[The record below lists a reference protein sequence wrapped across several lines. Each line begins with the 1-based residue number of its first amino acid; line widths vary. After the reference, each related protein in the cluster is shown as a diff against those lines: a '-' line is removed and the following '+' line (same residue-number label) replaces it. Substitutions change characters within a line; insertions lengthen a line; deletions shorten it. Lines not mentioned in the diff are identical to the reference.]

1 MMRLTRVC
9 RYLGTCAWAG
19 LDLVVVQAV
28 QQRVCDE
35 ASGGGGW
42 RQRYVVVLAGNKAS
56 PDLQAAAAQ
65 YSGMTVAE
73 QGMMGKGVLSKGCPS
88 ETPRHHRTQ
97 HPRHLT
103 PKGPIIA
110 GPRASK
116 QASKRPATSAKQSR
130 ASNCRLHNAISR
142 GQTSWL
148 SRSID
153 RDTPVCSPLPLR
165 TAPSRA
171 CLRKGVR

>member
-1 MMRLTRVC
+1 MRLTRVC

-73 QGMMGKGVLSKGCPS
+73 QGTMGKGVLSKGFSS

-103 PKGPIIA
+103 PHHRGA
-110 GPRASK
+110 SSK
-116 QASKRPATSAKQSR
+116 QASDQQ
-130 ASNCRLHNAISR
+130 RL
-142 GQTSWL
+142 
-148 SRSID
+148 
-153 RDTPVCSPLPLR
+153 
-165 TAPSRA
+165 PSRA
-171 CLRKGVR
+171 VQAIAVSTTPSRVGKHRG